1 MALTVLM
8 LAGLAVVALLVG
20 HPLWRSHRRWCQRQ
34 QPLPSAWRRIVR
46 RRVPQVA
53 RLPADLQLRL
63 KGLMQVFLAEKAFIG
78 CAGLAVTDEMRVTVA
93 AQACLPLLGH
103 PRGYYPKLRQVLL
116 YPGAFVVNR
125 PFNAPGGVVQD
136 QRRALLGES
145 WGEGQVILSWQDV
158 LHGAAVPDDGRNV
171 VVHEFAHQLDQV
183 KGLANGAPWMPQAAD
198 RARWARVL
206 QAEYDA
212 LQHRLASGRSL
223 DDAPDL
229 LDPYAATDPAEFF
242 AVASEVFFEQGAAMA
257 VRHPA
262 LYAVLQDF
270 YGVDSASWAP

>member
-1 MALTVLM
+1 MPLLLLL
-8 LAGLAVVALLVG
+8 LAGLAVVAFLVG
-20 HPLWRSHRRWCQRQ
+20 QPLWRSHRRWRLRQ
-34 QPLPSAWRRIVR
+34 QPFPLAWRRILR

-103 PRGYYPKLRQVLL
+103 TRGYYPKLTQVLL

-145 WGEGQVILSWQDV
+145 WSEGQVILSWADV
-158 LHGAAVPDDGRNV
+158 VNGAAVPDDGRNV

-183 KGLANGAPWMPQAAD
+183 KGVANGAPWMPSRRD
-198 RARWARVL
+198 RERWAAVMG
-206 QAEYDA
+206 QAYAELRQA
-212 LQHRLASGRSL
+212 LAQGG
-223 DDAPDL
+223 PPPL
-229 LDPYAATDPAEFF
+229 LDPYGATDPAEFF
-242 AVASEVFFEQGAAMA
+242 AVASEAFFEQGALLQQ
-257 VRHPA
+257 RHPA
-262 LYAVLQDF
+262 LYGELAAY
-270 YGVDSASWAP
+270 YGCHSADWH

>member
-1 MALTVLM
+1 MPLLLLLLT
-8 LAGLAVVALLVG
+8 GLAVVAFLVG
-20 HPLWRSHRRWCQRQ
+20 QPLWRSHRRWRLRQ
-34 QPLPSAWRRIVR
+34 QPFPLAWRRILR

-78 CAGLAVTDEMRVTVA
+78 CDGLEVTDEMRVTVA

-103 PRGYYPKLRQVLL
+103 TRGYYPKLSQVLL

-145 WGEGQVILSWQDV
+145 WGEGQVILSWADV
-158 LHGAAVPDDGRNV
+158 VHGAAVPNDGRNV

-183 KGLANGAPWMPQAAD
+183 KGAANGAPPLPTGAD
-198 RARWARVL
+198 RERWSRVM

-212 LQHRLASGRSL
+212 LRQRLSWGEPAG
-223 DDAPDL
+223 L

-242 AVASEVFFEQGAAMA
+242 AVASEVFFEQGAELA
-257 VRHPA
+257 VQHPA
-262 LYAVLQDF
+262 LYAELAR
-270 YGVDSASWAP
+270 YYRVDSAAW